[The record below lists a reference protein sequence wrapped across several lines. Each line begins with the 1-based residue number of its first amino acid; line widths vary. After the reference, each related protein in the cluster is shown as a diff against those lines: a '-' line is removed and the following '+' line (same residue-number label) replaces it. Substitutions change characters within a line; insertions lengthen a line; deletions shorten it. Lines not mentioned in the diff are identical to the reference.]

1 MKSGVNDITSEN
13 YVENVVRSESV
24 DFPKI
29 RERLK
34 EKRLIRLLHCAMGLC
49 TEAGEFMD
57 HLKKHIFYGAELDP
71 VNMIEELG
79 DNQWYVGVGVDE
91 LEAKFNEMLQKNIDK
106 LRARYPEKFEP
117 EQAINRD
124 LKKERSILE
133 KSKSKKGIPC
143 PACGSLIAEDAAQ
156 CWKCKIEFTEDN
168 KDESGRD
175 KN

>member
-57 HLKKHIFYGAELDP
+57 HLKKHIFYGVELDP

-79 DNQWYVGVGVDE
+79 DSEWYKGVGIDE
-91 LEAKFNEMLQKNIDK
+91 LEVTFNEMLQKNIDK
-106 LRARYPEKFEP
+106 LRARYPEKFEA
-117 EQAINRD
+117 EQAANRD
-124 LKKERSILE
+124 LEKERRILE
-133 KSKSKKGIPC
+133 LSGESC
-143 PACGSLIAEDAAQ
+143 SACGEPLAESDLNCAN
-156 CWKCKIEFTEDN
+156 CGIEFLEDK
-168 KDESGRD
+168 KDESGGRKD
-175 KN
+175 